1 MGGGAAGVPAVSLS
15 HLADGLVISVLR
27 STWAEALAIHA
38 FGSRVQGTARPD
50 SDLDLA
56 VLVPGYTDPLQ
67 RWDVASQLAGALG
80 CELDVLDLR
89 AASTEMQYQ
98 ILTTGRCLWAQQPAG
113 ALFECY
119 VLSEKLA
126 FDAARGGLL
135 TDIAEKGSIYAG

>member
-1 MGGGAAGVPAVSLS
+1 MGGGAAGVSAVSLS

-27 STWAEALAIHA
+27 STWPEALAIHA
-38 FGSRVQGTARPD
+38 FGSRVQGTARH

-67 RWDVASQLAGALG
+67 CWDVASQLAGALG

-89 AASTEMQYQ
+89 AASTVMQYQ
-98 ILTTGRCLWAQQPAG
+98 ILTTGRCLWVQQPAA

-135 TDIAEKGSIYAG
+135 ADIAEKGSIYAG